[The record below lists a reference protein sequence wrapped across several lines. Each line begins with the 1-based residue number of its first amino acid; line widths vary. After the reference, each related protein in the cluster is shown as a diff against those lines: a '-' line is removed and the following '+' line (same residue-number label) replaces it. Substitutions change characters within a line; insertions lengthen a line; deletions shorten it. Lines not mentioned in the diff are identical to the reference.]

1 MEGARSCVVYAQTNQ
16 IYVAGQAALFNYST
30 SKMIQRLGLESETP
44 NHVLIL
50 TIYNAQ
56 YPVNVDVIHQV
67 LLMFFSYL
75 VYLGLLVISL
85 YDVVPNHFL

>member
-1 MEGARSCVVYAQTNQ
+1 MLKEVEGARACVVYAQTNQ

-30 SKMIQRLGLESETP
+30 SKMIQRLGLESEHP

-56 YPVNVDVIHQV
+56 YPVTVDVIHQV
-67 LLMFFSYL
+67 SFS
-75 VYLGLLVISL
+75 SS
-85 YDVVPNHFL
+85 F